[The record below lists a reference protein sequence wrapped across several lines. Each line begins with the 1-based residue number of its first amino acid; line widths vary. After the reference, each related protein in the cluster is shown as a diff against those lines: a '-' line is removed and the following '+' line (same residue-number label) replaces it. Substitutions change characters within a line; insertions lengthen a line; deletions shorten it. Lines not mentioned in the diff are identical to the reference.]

1 MAHDLD
7 LSTPQDTLR
16 EYRFVS
22 YAPVFGPLIVRL
34 RSAWYNMAARWGD
47 QSIISQQTSYNQAVT
62 QRLAELDERVIQA
75 DRDLTNLTRTVA
87 ELTQQVI
94 ELRRTINETQT
105 TQTRP

>member
-1 MAHDLD
+1 MTHYTDQLMAN
-7 LSTPQDTLR
+7 SVLR
-16 EYRFVS
+16 EWHFAS
-22 YAPVFGPLIVRL
+22 HAPVFGPLIARL
-34 RSAWYNMAARWGD
+34 CLAWYSVAARWGD
-47 QSIISQQTSYNQAVT
+47 QSISSQQTSHNQAVP

-75 DRDLTNLTRTVA
+75 DRDLTNLTCAVA